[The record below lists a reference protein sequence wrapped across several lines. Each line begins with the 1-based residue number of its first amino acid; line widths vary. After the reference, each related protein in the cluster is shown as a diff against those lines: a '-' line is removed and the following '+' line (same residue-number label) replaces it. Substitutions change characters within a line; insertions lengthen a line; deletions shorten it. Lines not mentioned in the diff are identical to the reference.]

1 MPRLGYTAPDHEVT
15 ERIRQRRGGKLTAL
29 DGLLL
34 HSPEF
39 ADGWNGML
47 RAVRERS
54 TLPAG
59 LREAVILRVAA
70 INGADYEWAAHL
82 PVGRAAGLSDADLEA
97 ILEGGQVASDDLGPA
112 LRYAEA
118 MTRDVVVPDEI
129 FEAVRDAFDD
139 QQILELTVTIATYN
153 MVSRL
158 LVALDVS
165 AGDTIQL

>member
-1 MPRLGYTAPDHEVT
+1 MPRLEYIAPDHEVT
-15 ERIRQRRGGKLTAL
+15 ERIKQRRGGRLTPL

-39 ADGWNGML
+39 ADGWNSML
-47 RAVRERS
+47 RAVRERG
-54 TLPAG
+54 TLPAD

-82 PVGRAAGLSDADLEA
+82 PAARAAGLTDTDIAAIRDGSDP
-97 ILEGGQVASDDLGPA
+97 SPA
-112 LRYAEA
+112 LRYADA
-118 MTRDVVVPDEI
+118 MTRDVAVPDEV
-129 FEAVRDAFDD
+129 FAAVRESLAD
-139 QQILELTVTIATYN
+139 QQVLELTVTIATYN

>member
-1 MPRLGYTAPDHEVT
+1 MPRLEYTAPEHEVT
-15 ERIRQRRGGKLTAL
+15 ERIKQRRGGRLTPL

-39 ADGWNGML
+39 ADGWNSML
-47 RAVRERS
+47 RAVRERG
-54 TLPAG
+54 TLPAD

-82 PVGRAAGLSDADLEA
+82 PVARAAGLTDADIAA
-97 ILEGGQVASDDLGPA
+97 IADGSDQSPA

-118 MTRDVVVPDEI
+118 MTRDVAVPDEV
-129 FEAVRDAFDD
+129 FELVREQLDD

-165 AGDTIQL
+165 ADDTIQL

>member
-1 MPRLGYTAPDHEVT
+1 MPRLEYTAPDHEVT
-15 ERIRQRRGGKLTAL
+15 ERIKQRRGGRLTPL

-39 ADGWNGML
+39 ADGWNSML

-54 TLPAG
+54 TLPAD

-82 PVGRAAGLSDADLEA
+82 PVAREAGLTDTDIAA
-97 ILEGGQVASDDLGPA
+97 IRNGSHPSPA
-112 LRYAEA
+112 IRYADA
-118 MTRDVVVPDEI
+118 MTRDVAVPDEV
-129 FEAVRDAFDD
+129 FEAVRGSFDD
-139 QQILELTVTIATYN
+139 QQVLELTVTIATYN

-158 LVALDVS
+158 LVALELS